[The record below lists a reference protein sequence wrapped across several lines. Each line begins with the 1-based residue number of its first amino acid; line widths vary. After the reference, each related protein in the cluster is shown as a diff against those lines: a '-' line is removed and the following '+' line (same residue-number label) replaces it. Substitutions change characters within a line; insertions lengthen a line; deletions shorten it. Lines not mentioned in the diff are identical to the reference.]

1 MTLILFLIIL
11 LFIIFQPWVDV
22 YNDSNGINHIVL
34 WYTNLKGK
42 RMFINLIGS
51 QK

>member
-1 MTLILFLIIL
+1 MIWILLIIL
-11 LFIIFQPWVDV
+11 LIFYFRPWIDI
-22 YNDSNGINHIVL
+22 YTDYKEIKHIVL
-34 WYTNLKGK
+34 WYTNFKGK

>member
-1 MTLILFLIIL
+1 MIWILLIIL
-11 LFIIFQPWVDV
+11 LIFYFRPWIDI
-22 YNDSNGINHIVL
+22 YTDYKGIKHIVL